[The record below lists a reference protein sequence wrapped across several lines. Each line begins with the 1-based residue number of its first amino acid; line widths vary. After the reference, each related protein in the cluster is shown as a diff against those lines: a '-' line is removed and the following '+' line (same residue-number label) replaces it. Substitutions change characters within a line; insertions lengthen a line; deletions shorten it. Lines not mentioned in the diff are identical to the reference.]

1 MHDRGPGARGLVQDQ
16 GDCAERLRL
25 DRQWNQ
31 GAYFFYAKHNVRLIL
46 CHYNLISNNL
56 SIYQFMSIYPSII
69 SKLRF
74 VQLKRPLIGFCLI
87 VKNYNYITLSISISI
102 SISIVI
108 LSYLFIYFYIY
119 IPGLRSARPWR
130 GGVPLR
136 DEVELHEQT
145 QGWNKITNMLKLG
158 NKRREEEDEKG

>member
-56 SIYQFMSIYPSII
+56 SIYLSIYVYLSIHNFKI
-69 SKLRF
+69 KICTVEETLNRFLFDCEKL
-74 VQLKRPLIGFCLI
+74 QLYYSI
-87 VKNYNYITLSISISI
+87 YLSISLIYLSI
-102 SISIVI
+102 LY
-108 LSYLFIYFYIY
+108 LS

-130 GGVPLR
+130 SGVPLR